1 MSKIKRMLDRLY
13 QRRPDLLSKEIESQG
28 KAEFEKHENKVKTL
42 KKAQS
47 YSYAGPMSVADINIA
62 SWNEFFAEGGML
74 NQPTWL
80 QKPRLNAIRKKF
92 EFLSRYHK

>member
-13 QRRPDLLSKEIESQG
+13 QRRPDLLEK
-28 KAEFEKHENKVKTL
+28 KHEEDAKKHFHDHKKRHETL
-42 KKAQS
+42 IKAQVS
-47 YSYAGPMSVADINIA
+47 YSGPMSISDINIA
-62 SWNEFFAEGGML
+62 SWNEFFSEGGML